1 MGCLQ
6 TRNLNDSKDV
16 YVLPNNTS
24 KVITVQK
31 KNEQPPVSV
40 NNSSNKITVTDA
52 KSSSSIVSQPDA
64 KPAVTTQ
71 NPKANLQANNFR
83 GSLKP
88 KGSITNPDDFRLQLN
103 DLVQEKQEKIGSVYN
118 LLMPPIGKGK
128 YLEVN

>member
-16 YVLPNNTS
+16 YVLPNTTT
-24 KVITVQK
+24 KVVAMQK
-31 KNEQPPVSV
+31 KAEPANSSV
-40 NNSSNKITVTDA
+40 NSSSSNITVTES
-52 KSSSSIVSQPDA
+52 KSSSSTASQPDA
-64 KPAVTTQ
+64 KPAVSTQ
-71 NPKANLQANNFR
+71 NNAKTNLQANNFR

-118 LLMPPIGKGK
+118 LLMPPIGKG
-128 YLEVN
+128 